1 MKKLKV
7 ILLALLATTLCLG
20 LAGCR
25 KKKPDNPDD
34 QNQPSDNKTVT
45 AVLIGNSLVNITDA
59 DTKEAFLDKV
69 ASELS
74 ITVRYSDQSQE
85 KINAADCDYDVSSVT
100 FGEVGNYTVKVT
112 PKTSNPEG
120 KASRNIDVIIGH
132 DFHDNVCSV
141 DGATRTSQ
149 TIDVGLE
156 YKLFHT
162 GDAVYTATDDTSKAA
177 IHPFGNITVDGR
189 EEKVKTYSVGRL
201 EKGMSITVKGT
212 AETTYDEL
220 GVTNLYYFFPILGFA
235 DTSIG
240 SYTGGAGTS
249 VIVRNEGWVLLDGIG
264 NPRLLAG
271 KAAGGGGAN
280 DSGNYGSHPSDTGEK
295 PAGYEDHGT
304 GTPSYDAWKEW
315 FTYST
320 GSTSTSDTYL
330 DEQEVEFTWTYLNN
344 GIIELV
350 FNNLTSQIN
359 LTARTKVPDS
369 SKGYYD
375 TILHGE
381 YVKMHFTEITTVQTT
396 TLTGVSY
403 GGLKADARKVWLDN
417 EMLDLSAFNVSITT
431 EQSSTPAADTQF
443 DIEANIGTSE
453 APNWVSLSTTPLD
466 GAKMKA
472 FRVTRTMGNVTKT
485 ADIDAANFITIKSN
499 AVDRATPYGV
509 EVDGTLFA
517 NNDSISEIALSAVE
531 KGTDAAMK
539 LTVTGRANTLSDA
552 QKEKLTGVTANKYVA
567 LRLWA
572 REGATASFK
581 NATPSVKSGDAALAG
596 VYVGIA
602 ESGEYVDLVIP
613 VNASIRE
620 KGVVVSGLTA
630 GGVDVEIDLSGLE
643 SISVTSQVQKGTLYL
658 NKGGDVTVVYS
669 MSEAEYD
676 KMTDASR
683 IYVNGASA
691 RFRNL
696 DDGSAEGCNYTGMI
710 DTVKVSVKKDDAN
723 HTVTIKYTIPKFSV
737 GNIVKY
743 DLVLQDGEGTTLA
756 QDSVYY
762 DFDFEEVDGAVNLGE
777 GIQVEADGT
786 TLYYMLAGDM
796 DDLRSE
802 YLMVPELM
810 LNMNDGTKEG
820 LSFLNLGF
828 YFDRGVLKFINELPE
843 GLVTPSVT
851 LFGTID
857 NSDDYDR
864 GVVIVLAVDVTKLGY
879 KEAPYLFEARL
890 ESSDRGAPETVCV
903 VTKTGETTAIEQK
916 SVTAGAKEEL
926 GAKGGCLDKGYT
938 GYKVTVDGK
947 EFYAGVAVSGGMH
960 DIRNGVCVVCGAEAK
975 EIDAPTTWW
984 DDRYTFTIG
993 DGEYVDI
1000 IGTYS
1005 NLGSECGGNSSTAN
1019 AYAIVVVDNN
1029 GTNGTNNYVMNGE
1042 GLYEKADTNWAN
1054 RIGPKFDHEDYSNPN
1069 ATAENDGSEMWSSLI
1084 TEEHPYDTLIGWIAS
1099 DGNPVD
1105 AESFNKAR
1113 IGATFR
1119 YVLTYTEKVLTV
1131 NMKLYK
1137 AGVDVSSGTPYV
1149 DFTYTLNIE
1158 LTAADNLF
1166 LTGMADF
1173 TYKNSDI
1180 EVLTGKI
1187 ENLHHTHEFGANYR
1201 CTHCGMLNP
1210 EHQHDFHNHGVCICG
1225 DLCPHEHV
1233 SDNVCADC
1241 GGVWTEDT
1249 VDVNQTYD
1257 NPEIWKTW
1265 HEIPVALAVGQKL
1278 TVNGTQ
1284 KSDVAQY
1291 YHTVLWEIKEGFTGR
1306 FDAWGWNFGDE
1317 PRNFS
1322 AVYSVKTSFYG
1333 TDGTKGTFSWD
1344 MYKNVAKECNWT
1356 ISFER
1361 NNEKL
1366 VDVKVTLENA
1376 QLGTVVVDYVLT
1388 IVNPQNELHVHF
1400 TAEAVKTFTVTSYT
1414 HTSWQ
1419 YTDAE

>member
-7 ILLALLATTLCLG
+7 ILLALLAASLTVG
-20 LAGCR
+20 LVACR
-25 KKKPDNPDD
+25 KKPADNPDTGE
-34 QNQPSDNKTVT
+34 PSDDKTIT
-45 AVLIGNSLVNITDA
+45 TVLIGNSLVNITDA
-59 DTKEAFLDKV
+59 DTKDSFISKV
-69 ASELS
+69 SSDLS
-74 ITVRYSDQSQE
+74 ITVRYSDQSQG
-85 KINAADCDYDVSSVT
+85 KYSAADCDYDVSSVR

-112 PKTSNPEG
+112 PKTNNPDG
-120 KASRNIDVIIGH
+120 KASRNIDVTIGH
-132 DFHDNVCSV
+132 DFKDNVCSV
-141 DGATRTSQ
+141 DGATRTTQ
-149 TIDVGLE
+149 AIDVGLE
-156 YKLFHT
+156 YKLFHA
-162 GDAVYTATDDTSKAA
+162 GDAVYSAADDASKAA
-177 IHPFGNITVDGR
+177 IHPFGNMSVDGR
-189 EEKVKTYSVGRL
+189 EEKVKSYSVGRL

-295 PAGYEDHGT
+295 PDGYEDHGT
-304 GTPSYDAWKEW
+304 GTPSYEDWKEW

-320 GSTSTSDTYL
+320 GTTSTSDTYL

-350 FNNLTSQIN
+350 FNNLTSQIS

-417 EMLDLSAFNVSITT
+417 EMLDLNAFNVTITT
-431 EQSSTPAADTQF
+431 EQSSSPSADTQF
-443 DIEANIGTSE
+443 DIEANIGTAE

-485 ADIDAANFITIKSN
+485 ADIDLDNFITIKTN
-499 AVDRATPYGV
+499 AVDRAVPYTV

-517 NNDSISEIALSAVE
+517 NNDSIADIVLSAVE
-531 KGTDAAMK
+531 KGADATAK
-539 LTVTGRANTLSDA
+539 LTVTGRANSLSDG
-552 QKEKLTGVTANKYVA
+552 QKAKLAGVTANKYVA

-572 REGATASFK
+572 REGATANFK
-581 NATPSVKSGDAALAG
+581 GAAPVVKCGDTALAG
-596 VYVGIA
+596 AYVGVA
-602 ESGEYVDLVIP
+602 GNGEYVDLIIP
-613 VNASIRE
+613 VDASVRE
-620 KGVVVSGLTA
+620 KGVVVSGLVA

-643 SISVTSQVQKGTLYL
+643 SVSVTSQVQKGTLYL

-669 MSEAEYD
+669 MSEAEYA
-676 KMTDASR
+676 KMTDRSK

-691 RFRNL
+691 RFNAL
-696 DDGSAEGCNYTGMI
+696 SDTAEAGYDYTGMI
-710 DTVKVSVKKDDAN
+710 DTVKVSVKKDDAGR
-723 HTVTIKYTIPKFSV
+723 TVTVKYTVPKFS
-737 GNIVKY
+737 IEQIEKY

-762 DFDFEEVDGAVNLGE
+762 DFGFDETE
-777 GIQVEADGT
+777 GTVTADQVIHVEADGT
-786 TLYYMLAGDM
+786 MLHLMIAADTH
-796 DDLRSE
+796 DLRSE
-802 YLMVPELM
+802 YIMIPELM

-820 LSFLNLGF
+820 LNFINFGFLFNKGALG
-828 YFDRGVLKFINELPE
+828 FINELPE
-843 GLVTPSVT
+843 GLVTPYVT
-851 LFGTID
+851 MFGTID
-857 NSDDYDR
+857 NGDDYDK
-864 GVVIVLAVDVTKLGY
+864 GIVIILAVDVAKLGY
-879 KEAPYLFEARL
+879 EQVPYFFEVKMDSDDDGVP
-890 ESSDRGAPETVCV
+890 ESVYMATQKGDV
-903 VTKTGETTAIEQK
+903 TAIEEK

-947 EFYAGVAVSGGMH
+947 DFYAGVAVSGGMH
-960 DIRNGVCVVCGAEAK
+960 HIVDGVCLICGSEAK
-975 EIDAPTTWW
+975 NIDAPTTWW

-993 DGEYVDI
+993 DGEFVDI
-1000 IGTYS
+1000 IGRYS

-1029 GTNGTNNYVMNGE
+1029 GADGTNHYVMNGE

-1054 RIGPKFDHEDYSNPN
+1054 RIGPKADYEDYSNPN
-1069 ATAENDGSEMWSSLI
+1069 ATEENDGSEMWSSLI

-1119 YVLTYTEKVLTV
+1119 YMITYSETVLTV

-1137 AGVDVSSGTPYV
+1137 AGVDVASGTPYV
-1149 DFTYTLNIE
+1149 DFTYTLKLE
-1158 LTAADNLF
+1158 LTSADSLF

-1180 EVLTGKI
+1180 KVLSGRI
-1187 ENLHHTHEFGANYR
+1187 DNLHHTHEFGTNGR
-1201 CTHCGMLNP
+1201 CTHCGMLEP
-1210 EHQHDFHNHGVCICG
+1210 EHVHDFHNRGVCICG
-1225 DLCPHEHV
+1225 DLCKHEHV
-1233 SDNVCADC
+1233 NNNVCADC
-1241 GGVWTEDT
+1241 DGVWTENT
-1249 VDVNQTYD
+1249 VAVDAKYD
-1257 NPEIWKTW
+1257 EPVVWVTW
-1265 HEIPVALAVGQKL
+1265 HEIPVALGVGQQL
-1278 TVNGTQ
+1278 TVTGTQ
-1284 KSDVAQY
+1284 TGEVANNWE
-1291 YHTVLWEIKEGFTGR
+1291 TLLWEIKEGFTGR
-1306 FDAWGWNFGDE
+1306 LDAWGWEFGDAH
-1317 PRNFS
+1317 NFS
-1322 AVYSVKTSFYG
+1322 ATYSAKTSYYG
-1333 TDGTKGTFSWD
+1333 TDGEKGTFTWEL
-1344 MYKNVAKECNWT
+1344 YKDVAKDCQWT
-1356 ISFER
+1356 IHFER
-1361 NNEKL
+1361 NSDKL
-1366 VDVKVTLENA
+1366 VDVQVSLFNET
-1376 QLGTVVVDYVLT
+1376 LGTVIIDYVLT
-1388 IVNPQNELHVHF
+1388 LVNPQEELHIHF
-1400 TAEAVKTFTVTSYT
+1400 TSEKAPFTVASYT

-1419 YTDAE
+1419 YPDAE

>member
-7 ILLALLATTLCLG
+7 ILLALLATALCLG

-25 KKKPDNPDD
+25 KKKPDDSGN
-34 QNQPSDNKTVT
+34 QNQPSDSKTIT
-45 AVLIGNSLVNITDA
+45 TVLIGNSLVNITDA
-59 DTKEAFLDKV
+59 DTKETFIDKV
-69 ASELS
+69 SGELS
-74 ITVRYSDQSQE
+74 ITVRYSDQSQG
-85 KINAADCDYDVSSVT
+85 KYSASDCDYDVSSVK

-112 PKTSNPEG
+112 PKTDNPEG
-120 KASRNIDVIIGH
+120 RISKNIDVIIGH
-132 DFHDNVCSV
+132 NFENNVCTE

-149 TIDVGLE
+149 EIDVGLE

-162 GDAVYTATDDTSKAA
+162 GDAVYTASDDVSKSA
-177 IHPFGNITVDGR
+177 IRPFGSINVDGR
-189 EEKVKTYSVGRL
+189 EEKVKTYTVGRL

-295 PAGYEDHGT
+295 PDGYGDGLTVPSYED
-304 GTPSYDAWKEW
+304 WIEW
-315 FTYST
+315 YTYST
-320 GSTSTSDTYL
+320 GSTSSSDTYL

-350 FNNLTSQIN
+350 FNNLTSQIS

-381 YVKMHFTEITTVQTT
+381 YVRMHFTEMTTVQTT

-417 EMLDLSAFNVSITT
+417 EMLDLSSFNVSITT
-431 EQSSTPAADTQF
+431 EQNSSPSADTQF
-443 DIEANIGTSE
+443 DIEANIGTAE

-485 ADIDAANFITIKSN
+485 ADIDLNNFITIKTN
-499 AVDRATPYGV
+499 AVDRAVPYTV
-509 EVDGTLFA
+509 EVDGTLFG
-517 NNDSISEIALSAVE
+517 NNDSIANIVLSAVE
-531 KGTDAAMK
+531 KGADAVVK
-539 LTVTGRANTLSDA
+539 LTVTGRANTLSEA
-552 QKEKLTGVTANKYVA
+552 QREKLTGVTAGKYVA
-567 LRLWA
+567 IRLWA
-572 REGATASFK
+572 REGATANFK
-581 NATPSVKSGDAALAG
+581 GAAPAVKCGGNALAG
-596 VYVGIA
+596 AVAVTAGD
-602 ESGEYVDLVIP
+602 GRYVDLVIP
-613 VNASIRE
+613 VDASVRE
-620 KGVVVSGLTA
+620 KGVSVSGLTA
-630 GGVDVEIDLSGLE
+630 GGADVEIDLSGLE
-643 SISVTSQVQKGTLYL
+643 GISVTSQVQKGTLYL

-669 MSEAEYD
+669 MSEAEYA
-676 KMTDASR
+676 KMTDRSR

-691 RFRNL
+691 RFNAL
-696 DDGSAEGCNYTGMI
+696 SDTAEAGYDYTGMI
-710 DTVKVSVKKDDAN
+710 DAVKVSVKKNDVDR
-723 HTVTIKYTIPKFSV
+723 TVTIKYTIPQFSV
-737 GNIVKY
+737 GSIVKY
-743 DLVLQDGEGTTLA
+743 DLVLQDGDNTTLA
-756 QDSVYY
+756 QDTVYY
-762 DFDFEEVDGAVNLGE
+762 DFDFEEVNGSVKLGD

-786 TLYYMLAGDM
+786 TLYFTFAGEM
-796 DDLRSE
+796 YDLRSE

-828 YFDRGVLKFINELPE
+828 CFDRGTLKFINELPE
-843 GLVTPSVT
+843 GLATPSVT
-851 LFGTID
+851 VFGTID
-857 NSDDYDR
+857 NGDDYDK
-864 GVVIVLAVDVTKLGY
+864 GIVIILAVDVAKLGY
-879 KEAPYLFEARL
+879 EQVPYLFEARL

-960 DIRNGVCVVCGAEAK
+960 DIRNGVCIICGSEAK
-975 EIDAPTTWW
+975 NIDAPTTWW

-993 DGEYVDI
+993 DGEFVDI

-1042 GLYEKADTNWAN
+1042 GLYEKADTNWGN
-1054 RIGPKFDHEDYSNPN
+1054 RIGPKADYEDYSNPN
-1069 ATAENDGSEMWSSLI
+1069 ATEENDGSEMWSSLI

-1099 DGNPVD
+1099 DGNPID

-1119 YVLTYTEKVLTV
+1119 YMITYSEKVLTV

-1137 AGVDVSSGTPYV
+1137 AGVDIASGTPYV
-1149 DFTYTLNIE
+1149 DFTYTLKIE
-1158 LTAADNLF
+1158 LTSADTMF

-1173 TYKNSDI
+1173 TYKNSEI

-1187 ENLHHTHEFGANYR
+1187 DNLHHTHEFGANDR

-1210 EHQHDFHNHGVCICG
+1210 EHVHDFRNRGVCICG
-1225 DLCPHEHV
+1225 DLCKHEHV

-1257 NPEIWKTW
+1257 NPVVWTTW

-1306 FDAWGWNFGDE
+1306 FDAWGWEFGDAH
-1317 PRNFS
+1317 NFS

-1333 TDGTKGTFSWD
+1333 TDGTKGTFSWEK
-1344 MYKNVAKECNWT
+1344 YVQVAKDCSWAVH
-1356 ISFER
+1356 FER